1 MIDCRSAGHGKGA
14 VNLAMELAVIAGALA
29 CFIGWH
35 ASKAHMSHRGIP
47 VRRNQLR
54 SFRRDRMHHMIW
66 FLGFGVVFLLLL
78 ALLLI
83 H

>member
-1 MIDCRSAGHGKGA
+1 
-14 VNLAMELAVIAGALA
+14 MEIVIIAAAFA

-47 VRRNQLR
+47 VRKGQLR
-54 SFRRDRMHHMIW
+54 TFRGDRTHHVVW
-66 FLGFGVVFLLLL
+66 VLGLAGLIVLLLL
-78 ALLLI
+78 LVSI

>member
-1 MIDCRSAGHGKGA
+1 MEYRDAELRTCRPA
-14 VNLAMELAVIAGALA
+14 VGIAVIALAFA

-47 VRRNQLR
+47 VRKGQLR
-54 SFRRDRMHHMIW
+54 SFRGDRTRHVIW
-66 FLGFGVVFLLLL
+66 FLGMAAVLVVIFLLVSV
-78 ALLLI
+78 

>member
-1 MIDCRSAGHGKGA
+1 MGI
-14 VNLAMELAVIAGALA
+14 VIIAAAFA

-47 VRRNQLR
+47 VRKGQLR
-54 SFRRDRMHHMIW
+54 TFRGDRRHHVIW
-66 FLGFGVVFLLLL
+66 LLGLAALIVVLLLL
-78 ALLLI
+78 ASI

>member
-1 MIDCRSAGHGKGA
+1 MG
-14 VNLAMELAVIAGALA
+14 VAVIAAAIA

-47 VRRNQLR
+47 VRKGQLR
-54 SFRRDRMHHMIW
+54 SSRGDRTHHVIW
-66 FLGFGVVFLLLL
+66 FLGTAAVLVVIFLVVSV
-78 ALLLI
+78 